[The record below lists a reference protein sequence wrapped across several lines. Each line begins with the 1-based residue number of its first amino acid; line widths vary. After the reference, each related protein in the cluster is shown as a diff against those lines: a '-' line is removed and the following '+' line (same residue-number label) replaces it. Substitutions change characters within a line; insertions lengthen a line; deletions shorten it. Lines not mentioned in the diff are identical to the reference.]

1 MILKTKYGKVDTKIS
16 YIARRAELALYSQAY
31 SAREYRNPQTLN
43 RRLHAL
49 VVKLHLNNL
58 TAKEDIAYEAEEVA
72 YTALQPLTKPIHKR
86 QNITTTDIQPSF
98 KRPRA
103 CCANVSTKSAGMTTS
118 PLFFDGNSDL
128 LANVCSFL
136 DARAVLQCSMT
147 CAQAAQQIPTYVTTI
162 DLTMSA
168 LERLSVAHRARF
180 FTRFV
185 HLERFTL
192 QGSMSVKHFDFQ
204 KEGVLIAHNVICRGL
219 MASLRHLSLPKLT
232 HFGINFAYTEGL
244 QDRITSQ
251 IAWTLLGN
259 AHVQFPRLCELS
271 LAGNCISDDGVL
283 HVSEALTF
291 MANTS
296 AKLTSL
302 NLEHNFIGERGL
314 LQLQEAAK
322 LLASKRASISICCR
336 DNILAQE

>member
-58 TAKEDIAYEAEEVA
+58 TAKEDIAFEAEEVA
-72 YTALQPLTKPIHKR
+72 YTTLGHKR
-86 QNITTTDIQPSF
+86 QNTTATDGQPSF

-103 CCANVSTKSAGMTTS
+103 CCTDASSVKSAGAATS

-147 CAQAAQQIPTYVTTI
+147 CAQAAQQIPAYVTTI
-162 DLTMSA
+162 ELTMSA
-168 LERLSVAHRARF
+168 LERLSVVHRARF

-219 MASLRHLSLPKLT
+219 MTSLRHLSLPKLT

-259 AHVQFPRLCELS
+259 AHVHFPRLHELS

-291 MANTS
+291 MASTTS
-296 AKLTSL
+296 AKLARL

-314 LQLQEAAK
+314 LQLQEAAR
-322 LLASKRASISICCR
+322 LLASKQAAISICCR